1 MHARVAAAK
10 SRTDDGDNKGFFG
23 LDVFRTEWGGL
34 ERDSTTT
41 SATFSKHLAMEEASA
56 AADEVRW
63 QSAFLRE
70 QRGEQ
75 AERRQVAGRT
85 RLHSAR
91 ERRERLSQL
100 AASRR
105 EAKLADAAEL
115 KERRARWEEERK
127 AMRASRGGYL
137 HGQVEA
143 ARVAE
148 QQAASR
154 ALDARLDEEERL
166 EGERHQ
172 VEAAREAA
180 ALRRRLAAV
189 RGEKLAHGRRMVAAE
204 ARARA
209 AVEEARQASLHHA
222 SRQGEA
228 VRDAESEW
236 RGRRLRADA
245 MYLEQA
251 RENRERVLAVRQAAR
266 ESKQESL
273 GERKRAASEEV
284 RVSEALNARARDRQR
299 TAMHSNRRA
308 VSAVFKQRF
317 VSRTEE
323 EAWSVSPL
331 RKLHRSSAR
340 FGQHSSGHLSRAEPD
355 EAVAGATSSR
365 AGRTMRGTA
374 TRAQPST
381 NPSPRMRP
389 RSARA
394 AIRV

>member
-1 MHARVAAAK
+1 
-10 SRTDDGDNKGFFG
+10 
-23 LDVFRTEWGGL
+23 
-34 ERDSTTT
+34 
-41 SATFSKHLAMEEASA
+41 
-56 AADEVRW
+56 
-63 QSAFLRE
+63 
-70 QRGEQ
+70 
-75 AERRQVAGRT
+75 
-85 RLHSAR
+85 
-91 ERRERLSQL
+91 
-100 AASRR
+100 
-105 EAKLADAAEL
+105 
-115 KERRARWEEERK
+115 
-127 AMRASRGGYL
+127 
-137 HGQVEA
+137 
-143 ARVAE
+143 
-148 QQAASR
+148 
-154 ALDARLDEEERL
+154 
-166 EGERHQ
+166 
-172 VEAAREAA
+172 
-180 ALRRRLAAV
+180 
-189 RGEKLAHGRRMVAAE
+189 
-204 ARARA
+204 
-209 AVEEARQASLHHA
+209 
-222 SRQGEA
+222 
-228 VRDAESEW
+228 
-236 RGRRLRADA
+236 

-365 AGRTMRGTA
+365 AGRTVRGTA
-374 TRAQPST
+374 TRAQPGT